1 MLSFT
6 YSGMLS
12 HGPLRLEEPPAS
24 GYNVP
29 DPIRKGFRMK
39 KTSSG
44 KARFLFLLLAVLVFL
59 SGCAAQTGPG
69 ALSIVTLSP
78 DAVTPLPETSPTP
91 SPSPSPTPIPT
102 PTPSPTPSPTPDPD
116 EVLMNHIRSMPAE
129 DRIGQL
135 LMFGVSGTTEPSDT
149 FRELISRCRVGN
161 FILYGNNINR
171 NDGTGGFSD
180 ASRLCEALTDA
191 LGSELPPLISVDV
204 EGGNVFRFTWDPKTL
219 SARELGLQDDEEL
232 AREQFLRIGQKLRE
246 YGLNV
251 DLAPVLDVAERP
263 MDTFLTS
270 RIISSDTGIT
280 GRIGRAA
287 IEGLRE
293 GGCLST
299 LKHFPGHGGTNDDS
313 HKMTPVVR
321 RSKEEL
327 YGYDLV
333 PFREGVEA
341 GADVV
346 LVAHILYPALDEE
359 HIASLSP
366 AIMTDLLRG
375 DMGFEGIILSDDF
388 RMNGLTAHEE
398 LEKAAVDYILA
409 GGDLILCGA
418 VAETQEK
425 IVKALWD
432 AYDEGVLTDERINE
446 SVFRI
451 LKKKMLVSDWRP

>member
-1 MLSFT
+1 
-6 YSGMLS
+6 
-12 HGPLRLEEPPAS
+12 
-24 GYNVP
+24 
-29 DPIRKGFRMK
+29 MK
-39 KTSSG
+39 QASSG
-44 KARFLFLLLAVLVFL
+44 KARVLFLLLSLFVFL
-59 SGCAAQTGPG
+59 GGCATPAGSDT
-69 ALSIVTLSP
+69 LSIVTLSP
-78 DAVTPLPETSPTP
+78 DTGTPLPEPSPTP
-91 SPSPSPTPIPT
+91 FLSPSPTPVPTPTASPSPSPTPN
-102 PTPSPTPSPTPDPD
+102 PDD
-116 EVLMNHIRSMPAE
+116 VLMDYIRSMPAE

-180 ASRLCEALTDA
+180 ASRLCEALADA
-191 LGSELPPLISVDV
+191 LDSDLPPLVSVDV
-204 EGGNVFRFTWDPKTL
+204 EGGNVFRFTWDPKIL
-219 SARELGLQDDEEL
+219 SARELGMQDDEDL
-232 AREQFLRIGQKLRE
+232 AREQFLRIGKKLRA

-251 DLAPVLDVAERP
+251 DLAPVLDVAESP

-280 GRIGRAA
+280 SRIGRAA
-287 IEGLRE
+287 VEGLRE

-313 HKMTPVVR
+313 HKVTPVVR
-321 RSKEEL
+321 RSREEL
-327 YGYDLV
+327 YSYDLV

-341 GADVV
+341 GADMV

-366 AIMTDLLRG
+366 AIMTDLLRK
-375 DMGFEGIILSDDF
+375 DMGFTGIILSDDF
-388 RMNGLTAHEE
+388 RMNGLTAHEP

-409 GGDLILCGA
+409 GGDIILCGA
-418 VAETQEK
+418 VSETQEK
-425 IVKALWD
+425 IVKALLN
-432 AYDEGVLTDERINE
+432 AYDEGILTDERINE

-451 LKKKMLVSDWRP
+451 LKKKIAVSDWRP